1 MKRFRSS
8 IKKPV
13 RRAKLKQKKKKV
25 LKPIK
30 QLKRI
35 KGVTAESKK
44 LKQRWMDKLLD
55 MVGQMPIDWA
65 TAALYY
71 DQGLPVQIAFQKLVT
86 IKQKAEGKVM
96 LGFKEYIAEAG
107 FSSSQIKKLRSEY
120 AKIDR
125 IDPTSAG
132 YKKMD
137 AMLEKMS
144 VEDLE
149 KLIDAKIKFVSS
161 LALAKVVRKKMHIK

>member
-1 MKRFRSS
+1 MKSFR
-8 IKKPV
+8 
-13 RRAKLKQKKKKV
+13 
-25 LKPIK
+25 
-30 QLKRI
+30 
-35 KGVTAESKK
+35 
-44 LKQRWMDKLLD
+44 
-55 MVGQMPIDWA
+55 
-65 TAALYY
+65 
-71 DQGLPVQIAFQKLVT
+71 
-86 IKQKAEGKVM
+86 
-96 LGFKEYIAEAG
+96 EYITEAG
-107 FSSSQIKKLRSEY
+107 FTSSQVKKLRAEY

-161 LALAKVVRKKMHIK
+161 LALAKVVRRKFEK

>member
-1 MKRFRSS
+1 
-8 IKKPV
+8 
-13 RRAKLKQKKKKV
+13 
-25 LKPIK
+25 
-30 QLKRI
+30 
-35 KGVTAESKK
+35 
-44 LKQRWMDKLLD
+44 
-55 MVGQMPIDWA
+55 
-65 TAALYY
+65 
-71 DQGLPVQIAFQKLVT
+71 
-86 IKQKAEGKVM
+86 M